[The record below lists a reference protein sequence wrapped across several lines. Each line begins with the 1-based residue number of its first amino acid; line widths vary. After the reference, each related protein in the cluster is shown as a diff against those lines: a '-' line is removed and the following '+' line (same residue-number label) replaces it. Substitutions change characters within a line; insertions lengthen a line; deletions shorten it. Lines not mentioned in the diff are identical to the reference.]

1 MLDNL
6 LDYVPDGVFTV
17 DAEWRVTFF
26 NRAAEQITGIKRA
39 EAVGRRCCDVFRA
52 SICENACALKQTLS
66 TSRPVVNKVVYIID
80 ARGQKIPISISTAAL
95 RDERGRI
102 VGGVES
108 FRDLRLVEALHRR
121 IRGRDDFE
129 RSLGVPVLAEFG
141 FVAARSRK

>member
-1 MLDNL
+1 MLSNL
-6 LDYVPDGVFTV
+6 LDYIPDGVFTV

-66 TSRPVVNKVVYIID
+66 TNRPVVNKVVYIID

-95 RDERGRI
+95 KDDRGRI

-108 FRDLRLVEALHRR
+108 FRDLR
-121 IRGRDDFE
+121 RGRGAAP
-129 RSLGVPVLAEFG
+129 RTAAAEFLFRHHWAQRG
-141 FVAARSRK
+141 DAADF